1 MRGYQLDPHQTVGGV
16 IAEDAD
22 QQIVQLNLQKGNEV
36 PPYSAEAIIT
46 ITVLSGA
53 VCLKT
58 EQGQIDLQPMTL
70 VRLEPQETHALVAL
84 EDNTSVLVV
93 KQLCYHAL
101 LNQKLRFG
109 RCCI

>member
-1 MRGYQLDPHQTVGGV
+1 MRGYQLDPHQPVGGV

-46 ITVLSGA
+46 ISGA

-58 EQGQIDLQPMTL
+58 DQGQIYLRPMTL
-70 VRLEPQETHALVAL
+70 ARLEPHETHALVAL